1 MKMILATH
9 NRDKCKEMVLMFDEL
24 SINLLSLNDF
34 PKIGEIVE
42 DGKTLEENALI
53 KARTSYK
60 LTSLPSLADDTGLE
74 VDALNGAPG
83 IFSARYA
90 GDHCNYIDNVKKL
103 LKNMENIKEESRFAT
118 FRTVV
123 AYVDG
128 NMELTTDGIVK
139 GVITKEMKGTEGFGY
154 DSIFYVPNEQ
164 KTYAE
169 MNIEHKNKIS
179 HRSKAILNMQKLL
192 NAHLPNIFINNMEDI
207 A

>member
-1 MKMILATH
+1 MILATH
-9 NRDKCKEMVLMFDEL
+9 NLDKCKEMVLMFDEI

-34 PKIGEIVE
+34 PQIGEIVE
-42 DGKTLEENALI
+42 DGETLEENALI

-74 VDALNGAPG
+74 VSALNGAPG

-90 GDHCNYIDNVKKL
+90 GDNCNYIDNVKKL
-103 LKNMENIKEESRFAT
+103 LKNMENIKEESRLAT

-128 NMELTTDGIVK
+128 NMELTTEGIVK
-139 GVITKEMKGTEGFGY
+139 GVITKEIKGTDGFGY
-154 DSIFYVPNEQ
+154 DSIFYVPSEQ

-169 MNIEHKNKIS
+169 LNIKHKNKIS

-192 NAHLPNIFINNMEDI
+192 NTHLPNIFINNMEDI

>member
-1 MKMILATH
+1 MILATH
-9 NRDKCKEMVLMFDEL
+9 NRDKCQEMVLMFDEL
-24 SINLLSLNDF
+24 PINLLSLNDF

-103 LKNMENIKEESRFAT
+103 LKNMENIKEESRLAT

>member
-9 NRDKCKEMVLMFDEL
+9 NRDKCQEMVLMFDEL
-24 SINLLSLNDF
+24 PINLLSLNDF

-103 LKNMENIKEESRFAT
+103 LKNMENIKEESRLAT